1 MGVGKIKPLKLG
13 NSTPLLT
20 SKKEVSVTVPDDEE
34 NGKEEA
40 QPVSEDEQRESI
52 KIQAKLAEI
61 GEKLGLKIWL
71 PRNDRG
77 KVLEIWQPK
86 KESLLEELPLVF
98 DETTLKTIRNIDVLW
113 IKRRSI
119 VRAFEV
125 EGTTSIYSGILRMA
139 DLLALQPMLDIKI
152 HIVAP
157 VNRKDAVN
165 KQITRPV
172 FAVMEKG
179 PLSELCSFISYDSIS
194 ELAKEKRLE
203 HMTDSIIDEYSEFPE
218 E

>member
-1 MGVGKIKPLKLG
+1 M
-13 NSTPLLT
+13 
-20 SKKEVSVTVPDDEE
+20 
-34 NGKEEA
+34 
-40 QPVSEDEQRESI
+40 
-52 KIQAKLAEI
+52 
-61 GEKLGLKIWL
+61 
-71 PRNDRG
+71 NDRAR
-77 KVLEIWQPK
+77 VMEIWQPQK
-86 KESLLEELPLVF
+86 GSLLDDLPLVF

-125 EGTTSIYSGILRMA
+125 EDTKSIYSEILRMA

-157 VNRKDAVN
+157 INRKDAVI

-179 PLSELCSFISYDSIS
+179 PLSELCSFISYDSLE

-203 HMTDSIIDEYSEFPE
+203 HMTDTIIDEYSEFSEDYKSCHLASYAADFFQKSLPHSATLR
-218 E
+218 